1 MKMKTRLLT
10 VLFSSFVLFSCMQ
23 DGYETGEG
31 EYSLLRADL
40 VDVHVNGERRVDY
53 VLTDDS
59 DSLRTQRPF
68 TVGWIETADTT
79 YRALLYYKLKD
90 GNVEGYSMGQVLVP
104 NIKPVSRFKGGMKT
118 DAVHLTSLW
127 RARNGRYLNMRL
139 RVMTGSEEGAEPH
152 KQAFGCSS
160 DTLITHADG
169 HRTLYLRLYHD
180 QGGQPEYYSRDV
192 YLSIPIN
199 HVEADTLVVS
209 MQTYD
214 GLIVKKLTNKPS
226 EKKQSNS

>member
-10 VLFSSFVLFSCMQ
+10 VLFSSFVLFSCTQ

-104 NIKPVSRFKGGMKT
+104 NIKLSVVSR
-118 DAVHLTSLW
+118 
-127 RARNGRYLNMRL
+127 
-139 RVMTGSEEGAEPH
+139 
-152 KQAFGCSS
+152 
-160 DTLITHADG
+160 
-169 HRTLYLRLYHD
+169 
-180 QGGQPEYYSRDV
+180 
-192 YLSIPIN
+192 
-199 HVEADTLVVS
+199 VE
-209 MQTYD
+209 
-214 GLIVKKLTNKPS
+214 
-226 EKKQSNS
+226 